1 MQNLKLDIIYH
12 QTPSDFELEFN
23 LCGCCRMRLLSDKTT
38 DKKSFIKAL
47 ARDVSRSRVIIV
59 SGPLFN
65 DDGLIN
71 LVTRAIGSTLYLCDN
86 KAFGI
91 KSNEPIHI
99 ISGST
104 PLVTPDGYFGGCI
117 IESGPQTIVLL
128 TENKAFRK
136 AIMQSL
142 IHPYIEEISYTPT
155 KTTIVEPVQ
164 EPEEFTPATGEQ
176 EAYLTDVDDYDTEET
191 EASELLAVPQSDSN
205 IEFIMDDEEDIPTEE
220 TAENNPALQD
230 EGYRLMYTEIESE
243 KEIKARYQD
252 PYVPSES
259 DNMFLSSLE
268 LDDDITPDKN
278 NAPSRKLDIT
288 IILLVM
294 FLALAIL
301 ALVYLIVLK
310 PLTMGISVGDYVKE
324 IFGIANHNTL
334 I

>member
-142 IHPYIEEISYTPT
+142 IHPYIEEISYTPA
-155 KTTIVEPVQ
+155 KTTIVESVQ